1 MAQSLKIDEEQRLP
15 VVLVQFR
22 HAGPQEPRPFC
33 RLHGFLHQLPRLRF
47 LRQRVQR
54 KAVSRPLFVQQPQ
67 GHVPRR
73 LVKVGA
79 KAAVPDVGLFG
90 DEIGKDLDH
99 QILRL
104 VKVAEVAVQIEGQLG
119 AVTLHKLAQS
129 VLVAVEVAA
138 V

>member
-1 MAQSLKIDEEQRLP
+1 M
-15 VVLVQFR
+15 
-22 HAGPQEPRPFC
+22 
-33 RLHGFLHQLPRLRF
+33 
-47 LRQRVQR
+47 
-54 KAVSRPLFVQQPQ
+54 QQPQ

-119 AVTLHKLAQS
+119 AVTLHKLTQS
-129 VLVAVEVAA
+129 VLVTVEIAA